1 MNSAFKNS
9 SILDVALVKKLPKTI
24 DAKTGAFSIQ
34 DLIGTILEESR
45 CLVQN
50 ISAEAAADLVLKI
63 KKAGSIFCFAQ
74 GRSGF
79 VLRCFCMR
87 LMHLGYRVYFCG
99 ETITPAIFRGDLL
112 IVLSG
117 SGETPATLAAVS
129 SAKEHHAVTCGILG
143 NLESA
148 IAALVDMSI
157 HLPGTTKLCRD
168 HEPDSSQMAGSLFE
182 QAAFLFLEALIL
194 NLYQENDRGVG
205 PLSPRHAVI
214 E

>member
-1 MNSAFKNS
+1 MSNTSDKN
-9 SILDVALVKKLPKTI
+9 T
-24 DAKTGAFSIQ
+24 AKFGVQ
-34 DLIGTILEESR
+34 EVIGTVLEENR
-45 CLVQN
+45 CLL
-50 ISAEAAADLVLKI
+50 SSLSDEAAADLIHKI
-63 KKAGSIFCFAQ
+63 KRAGSVFCFAQ

-99 ETITPAIFRGDLL
+99 ETITPAIGRDDLL

-129 SAKEHHAVTCGILG
+129 SAKEHHALTYGILG

-168 HEPDSSQMAGSLFE
+168 HEPHSLQMAGSLFE
-182 QAAFLFLEALIL
+182 QAAFLFLEALVL
-194 NLYQENDRGVG
+194 NLYQESDKDVG
-205 PLSPRHAVI
+205 PLSPLHAVI

>member
-1 MNSAFKNS
+1 MQNLSNTSDKNTE
-9 SILDVALVKKLPKTI
+9 KL
-24 DAKTGAFSIQ
+24 SVQ
-34 DLIGTILEESR
+34 EVIGTILEENR
-45 CLVQN
+45 CLLRSLN
-50 ISAEAAADLVLKI
+50 DEAVEALILKI
-63 KKAGSIFCFAQ
+63 KRAGSVFCFAQ

-87 LMHLGYRVYFCG
+87 LMHLGYQVYFCG
-99 ETITPAIFRGDLL
+99 ETITPAIVRDDLL

-129 SAKEHHAVTCGILG
+129 SAKKHHAVTYGILG
-143 NLESA
+143 NLESS

-168 HEPDSSQMAGSLFE
+168 HEPHSSQMAGSLFE
-182 QAAFLFLEALIL
+182 QAAFLFLEALVL
-194 NLYQENDRGVG
+194 NFYQESDKDVG

>member
-1 MNSAFKNS
+1 LSNTSDKNTAKF
-9 SILDVALVKKLPKTI
+9 DVREV
-24 DAKTGAFSIQ
+24 
-34 DLIGTILEESR
+34 IGTVLEENR
-45 CLVQN
+45 CLL
-50 ISAEAAADLVLKI
+50 SSLSDEAAADLIHKI
-63 KKAGSIFCFAQ
+63 KRAGSVFCFAQ

-99 ETITPAIFRGDLL
+99 ETITPAIVRDDLL

-129 SAKEHHAVTCGILG
+129 SAKEHHALTCGILG
-143 NLESA
+143 NHDSA
-148 IAALVDMSI
+148 IAALVDICI

-168 HEPDSSQMAGSLFE
+168 HEPHSSQMAGSLFE
-182 QAAFLFLEALIL
+182 QAAFLFLEALVL
-194 NLYQENDRGVG
+194 NLYRESGKDVG